1 MDESKINKED
11 SSEIKILKENDDLS
25 NCVPYVFPKNVKDKY
40 KDSNVVHF
48 DNNGYF
54 SFSFG
59 IPMPK

>member
-1 MDESKINKED
+1 MTCQIA
-11 SSEIKILKENDDLS
+11 
-25 NCVPYVFPKNVKDKY
+25 YHMFFQKNIKDKY

-48 DNNGYF
+48 DNDGYF